1 MFYHLVYFIVMLLY
15 QYILKT
21 TKEQY
26 KNNEEWEEMNVT
38 QSVRLRDSPKK
49 FTILMRMRRIYGIL
63 LIRLLL
69 DNITLYGFIGQREQM
84 VQP

>member
-1 MFYHLVYFIVMLLY
+1 MFYHLVYSIVMLLY

-21 TKEQY
+21 TEEQY
-26 KNNEEWEEMNVT
+26 KNNEEWREMNVT
-38 QSVRLRDSPKK
+38 PPVRLRDSPKK
-49 FTILMRMRRIYGIL
+49 FTILMQMRRIYGIF

-69 DNITLYGFIGQREQM
+69 DNIILYGFIGQREQM

>member
-1 MFYHLVYFIVMLLY
+1 MLLY

-21 TKEQY
+21 NKEQY

-38 QSVRLRDSPKK
+38 SSVRLRDSPKK
-49 FTILMRMRRIYGIL
+49 FTILMQMRRIYGIL

-69 DNITLYGFIGQREQM
+69 DNITFYGFIGQTEQM

>member
-1 MFYHLVYFIVMLLY
+1 MFYHLVYSIVMLLY

-21 TKEQY
+21 NKEQY

-38 QSVRLRDSPKK
+38 SSVRLRDSPKK
-49 FTILMRMRRIYGIL
+49 FTILMQMRRIYGIL

-69 DNITLYGFIGQREQM
+69 DNITFYGFIGQTEQM

>member
-1 MFYHLVYFIVMLLY
+1 MLLY

-21 TKEQY
+21 NKEQY

-38 QSVRLRDSPKK
+38 PSARLQDSPKK
-49 FTILMRMRRIYGIL
+49 FTIHIQMRRIYSIL
-63 LIRLLL
+63 LIRPLL
-69 DNITLYGFIGQREQM
+69 DNITLYGFIGQTGPM